1 MSDISEEEKQ
11 HQINTSFEVDRIYL
25 DALDALREELIGQGI
40 DIDSGEGR
48 KVFIGAV
55 RKLNERFL
63 NTKCHEMST
72 TGLYYSFGCAG
83 TTGAGGA
90 A

>member
-11 HQINTSFEVDRIYL
+11 HQIRTSFEVDRIYL

-48 KVFIGAV
+48 KIFVRAV
-55 RKLNERFL
+55 RKLNERFI
-63 NTKCHEMST
+63 
-72 TGLYYSFGCAG
+72 
-83 TTGAGGA
+83 
-90 A
+90 